1 MKSHLSALFPP
12 PETVV
17 AVHDSADAAD
27 DAVKFLGRAGYPGR
41 MLGVVARQC
50 PLRAT
55 VNDIDRPAFRR
66 WRTSGAFWGAV
77 WAAIALLDAWLLAR
91 NAVPFGAILLT
102 DALLLALQILVA
114 WSSVAPE
121 RSTEASWQAT
131 SHPQHPYRLELA
143 ADKLLLVVK
152 GSRSEVALARALLAM
167 RGTRADAALVA

>member
-1 MKSHLSALFPP
+1 MKSHLSALFSP

-17 AVHDSADAAD
+17 AVHDCAEAAD

-55 VNDIDRPAFRR
+55 ISDIDRSAFRQ
-66 WRTSGAFWGAV
+66 WCTSGAFWGAAWV
-77 WAAIALLDAWLLAR
+77 AIALLDAWLLAR
-91 NAVPFGAILLT
+91 NAVPFGAILVMS
-102 DALLLALQILVA
+102 ALLLAVQTAVV

-121 RSTEASWQAT
+121 RSTEASWRAT
-131 SHPQHPYRLELA
+131 SHLEHPYRRELA

-152 GSRSEVALARALLAM
+152 GSRSEVALARALLEM
-167 RGTRADAALVA
+167 RGTRIGAALVA